1 MREVT
6 TWFGTMLL
14 SLSNQKSESSVR
26 TRPLSGIPFIC
37 DGRENVRRRHHHQ
50 VKVRVYERVPM
61 QRKGERRRNGVY
73 IFQNDVV
80 GGYAIGCDE
89 EEVLWRGRRVD
100 VTDLALGK

>member
-1 MREVT
+1 MQTKREEGGMG
-6 TWFGTMLL
+6 F
-14 SLSNQKSESSVR
+14 
-26 TRPLSGIPFIC
+26 
-37 DGRENVRRRHHHQ
+37 
-50 VKVRVYERVPM
+50 Y
-61 QRKGERRRNGVY
+61 Y